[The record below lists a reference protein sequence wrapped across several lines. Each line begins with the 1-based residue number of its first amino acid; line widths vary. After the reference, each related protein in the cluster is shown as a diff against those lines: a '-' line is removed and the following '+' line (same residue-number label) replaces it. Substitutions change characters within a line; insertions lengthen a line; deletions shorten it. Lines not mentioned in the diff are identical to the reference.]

1 MKAIKSVLA
10 NRKMF
15 RGGGLVP
22 SRNEMVDLN
31 APSGILS
38 SSMPLIDAVES
49 DALSAEGGTALMSR
63 GGYAHGGLHAPSGG
77 SNTDAL
83 QDIDR
88 VRQARVDYES
98 GRISRADLNAVMD
111 AVLQKH
117 GGVRNLYAKLSPE
130 QKEDPVVREVA
141 FQLRPAPEVPDAP
154 VPTQPPPSSE
164 GLLPLDVSAAPE
176 FDPSVAVPLD
186 MGLNPNVPPELQP
199 YLAQSGMRPVLE
211 RQIANMPQPVAPP
224 PVDQPAVLTPIG
236 PAPQIIAPE
245 IQDAPS
251 AMFEGNIDPN
261 QGIVSAV
268 APPELQR
275 EETRL
280 SGLLPSSAVSGIGD
294 TVAENLITENL
305 SGKIASVRPVS
316 PVSTV
321 DDYGGLE
328 AFQSSEAPD
337 ALISENLISEK
348 PYTLPDLTEL
358 NLGENTNIKEWNLRH
373 RWGADDETIEE
384 IMTSFPELDIKDIV
398 EGNFSWKKQVADG
411 PDITLEHR
419 SEEEYQKSI
428 QEFREA
434 EEAEDITVAEEP
446 TPTSGGVHPDT
457 LAGQVLAEGEEVK
470 EGEED
475 ETVGVYEPG
484 KLTDYLSGGGNYEEA
499 PSDAVSRSVDSIIKD
514 AISGIEN
521 KPFDKEALKAEIDAM
536 LPMVED
542 DPEMEGYLIALMGA
556 SIMAGK
562 DPNAWVNIGS
572 GLEKS
577 LPAFINFK
585 SSQKE
590 KQRDREMSIAT
601 LTLQT
606 YLSRGEQ
613 DRQDIRALQTLGI
626 QYDIDAAK
634 TAAEKKKYRV
644 QNNHWMAP
652 ELYGG
657 DKPLYTPAGTTLTLN
672 EAELTRATD
681 AGLALLP
688 WERGTW
694 KLSDLVTDDTSWDS
708 IKAAQDG
715 GVIKQI
721 ELFQGID
728 KNPLKINYMTPS
740 QGSLLAGGPSDNAI
754 GISELQAAY
763 SEYDR
768 VRKPTLGLM
777 EDINSIQQMV
787 LGDPGAFSGPGL
799 VGEQLQDAASAL
811 RGLPG
816 SEAAISFIDGLRG
829 KEFSG
834 LSKMQ
839 QAQTR
844 SVIILAKIAP
854 LLLDES
860 GKTISD
866 ADRRMIAQALGL
878 TPVFN
883 KDAGTWSIEITG
895 QVFKNP
901 ENLVLAM
908 NLTQQALTRRLN
920 DVDDKMRTG
929 LSKFGLPMIFD
940 QETKEA
946 FERIE
951 KLRGDLGA
959 EPIRGEDNPYT
970 QTGQFEP
977 IAITAADLSFNFA
990 TQ

>member
-49 DALSAEGGTALMSR
+49 DALSAEGGTALMSQ
-63 GGYAHGGLHAPSGG
+63 GGVARFARGG

-83 QDIDR
+83 QDIAR

-98 GRISRADLNAVMD
+98 GRISRTDLNAVMD
-111 AVLQKH
+111 DVLQKH

-154 VPTQPPPSSE
+154 VSTQPPPSSE

-186 MGLNPNVPPELQP
+186 MGRNPNVPPELQP

-211 RQIANMPQPVAPP
+211 RQIANMPQPVSPP

-261 QGIVSAV
+261 QGIVSSAP
-268 APPELQR
+268 PPELQR
-275 EETRL
+275 EETRP
-280 SGLLPSSAVSGIGD
+280 SGLVPPSATISEDLMA
-294 TVAENLITENL
+294 ENL
-305 SGKIASVRPVS
+305 SGKIASVR

-384 IMTSFPELDIKDIV
+384 IMTTFPELDIKDIV
-398 EGNFSWKKQVADG
+398 EGNFNWEKQVADG
-411 PDITLEHR
+411 PDIALEHR

-434 EEAEDITVAEEP
+434 EEAEEAEDITVAEEP
-446 TPTSGGVHPDT
+446 PPTSGGVHPDT
-457 LAGQVLAEGEEVK
+457 LAGQVLAEDK
-470 EGEED
+470 ED
-475 ETVGVYEPG
+475 ETVAVYEPD

-562 DPNAWVNIGS
+562 DPSAWVNIGA

-634 TAAEKKKYRV
+634 TAAEKKEYRV

-681 AGLALLP
+681 AGLSLLP

-694 KLSDLVTDDTSWDS
+694 KLSDFVTDDTSWDS
-708 IKAAQDG
+708 IQAAQDG